1 MMSNFL
7 MSVGSNGQIN
17 FWDFIKKNKIGYL
30 SFQKPV
36 TCFDFNQAGDLMV
49 FATGYDWSLG
59 LESIDKFSGPV
70 SIGVKGLA

>member
-1 MMSNFL
+1 
-7 MSVGSNGQIN
+7 
-17 FWDFIKKNKIGYL
+17 
-30 SFQKPV
+30 
-36 TCFDFNQAGDLMV
+36 MV